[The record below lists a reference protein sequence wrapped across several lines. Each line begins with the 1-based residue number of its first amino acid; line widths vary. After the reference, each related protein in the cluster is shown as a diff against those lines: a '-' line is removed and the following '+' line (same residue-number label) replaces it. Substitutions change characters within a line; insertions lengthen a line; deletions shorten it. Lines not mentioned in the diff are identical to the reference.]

1 MSRLFLDHNATTPI
15 KPAVKEAMIAAM
27 DAGNPSSVH
36 EEGRKAKT
44 LVEAARADIAAACDA
59 PKEGIIFTSG
69 GTESINMALYGMARR
84 EKEPV
89 TRLIVSGVEHNATL
103 RCARALESEGL
114 ALEIIPTLA
123 DGRADTDWLKSRL
136 SDYNPEKEGVF
147 MACLMLANNETGVI
161 QDISGVTSAIF
172 AKGGYLFVDAVQAF
186 GKMTIS
192 FNSLQADLMSVS
204 AHKINGPKG
213 AGALLTKPA
222 VPLAPIV
229 RGGGQEMSRRA
240 GTEGIITIAGFAA
253 AAREIDIDGTKRLET
268 IRDRIEAG
276 LKQMDIPGLRIFGED
291 APRVPNTTCFAAPG
305 FRAETQIMALDL
317 AGIAI
322 SAGSACSSG
331 KVTASHVTTA
341 MGASDQ
347 EAECSIRVSLGYETP
362 DDAAEIFLKEWS
374 AAYARATKRATAP
387 SATTAA

>member
-15 KPAVKEAMIAAM
+15 KPAVKDAMIAAM
-27 DAGNPSSVH
+27 EAGNPSSVH
-36 EEGRKAKT
+36 AEGRKAKA
-44 LVEAARADIAAACDA
+44 LIEAARADVAAACDA

-69 GTESINMALYGMARR
+69 GTEAINMALYGIARR
-84 EKEPV
+84 EKQPV
-89 TRLIVSGVEHNATL
+89 TRLIVSGIEHNATL
-103 RCARALESEGL
+103 RCARALEQQGL
-114 ALEIIPTLA
+114 DLEIIPTLEN
-123 DGRADTDWLKSRL
+123 GRADTDWLKSRL
-136 SDYNPEKEGVF
+136 ADYAPEKEGIF
-147 MACLMLANNETGVI
+147 MVCLMLANNETGVI
-161 QDISGVTSAIF
+161 QDVSGITSAIF

-186 GKMTIS
+186 GKMPIS
-192 FNSLQADLMSVS
+192 FSNLQADLMAVS

-213 AGALLTKPA
+213 AGALLSKPA
-222 VPLAPIV
+222 VPLAPLV
-229 RGGGQEMSRRA
+229 QGGGQEMSRRA
-240 GTEGIITIAGFAA
+240 GTEGIITIAGFSA
-253 AAREIDIDGTKRLET
+253 AAREIDLDSAKRLEA

-276 LKQMDIPGLRIFGED
+276 LKQMDIPGLKIFGED

-341 MGASDQ
+341 MGASSE
-347 EAECSIRVSLGYETP
+347 EAECSIRVSLGFDTP

-374 AAYARATKRATAP
+374 AAYARATKRASQ